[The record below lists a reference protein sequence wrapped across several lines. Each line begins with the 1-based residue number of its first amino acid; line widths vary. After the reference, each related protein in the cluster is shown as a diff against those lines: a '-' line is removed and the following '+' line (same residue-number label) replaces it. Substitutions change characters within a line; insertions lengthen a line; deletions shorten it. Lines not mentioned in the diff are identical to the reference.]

1 MQNLKV
7 AITGHTRGIGEGF
20 ANYFKDYD
28 VHGFSKSNGWD
39 LTRQEACDALI
50 HNIKD
55 FNIFVNSAPIGDKQL
70 YLFNKIFDL
79 WNGQDKTMIN
89 MGSIG
94 AKMTDEDL
102 NEFRDFLNEK
112 LDVGNNIHF
121 TTVNNFLYYI
131 NNKRN
136 LERAA
141 FTSNLRTN
149 LSDEGYPY
157 ILNLNA
163 GAVDTEFLHTGPTSI
178 MKHYLTVEEFIK
190 VFDTIWKL
198 KDTARITSMTFL
210 GNNEVSK

>member
-79 WNGQDKTMIN
+79 WNGQDKTIIN

-131 NNKRN
+131 NK
-136 LERAA
+136 
-141 FTSNLRTN
+141 LR
-149 LSDEGYPY
+149 
-157 ILNLNA
+157 I
-163 GAVDTEFLHTGPTSI
+163 FF
-178 MKHYLTVEEFIK
+178 YLMI
-190 VFDTIWKL
+190 
-198 KDTARITSMTFL
+198 
-210 GNNEVSK
+210 